1 MDFPIKVHPNAL
13 RAAEAGRCAADQN
26 QFWAMHDLMQGNPT
40 HLAMENL
47 MDYANRLGMN
57 ADAFRQC
64 VSSGKYENKIKEDAD
79 EAMAKGIRGT
89 PVMIVGKSR
98 SGTVEGSMIMGS
110 IPYETIDEK
119 LRALISAETAQQVA
133 LQ

>member
-1 MDFPIKVHPNAL
+1 
-13 RAAEAGRCAADQN
+13 
-26 QFWAMHDLMQGNPT
+26 MHDLMQGNPT